1 MIAMDDKSQKSKLR
15 VTVGGAQVDSEQET
29 AVIDKIMR
37 AAKEKEAF
45 MVAFCNVHM
54 AMTGLVNRDL
64 HAALATADLCLPDGA
79 PIAWFIRKAA
89 SKQQCRL
96 SGPDLMSSLCDA
108 AMERDEGVF
117 LFGGRPETLDALRD
131 ALLSQFPRLR
141 IVGALSPPFRP
152 LTEEEKMDVVRTI
165 AGSGAGLVFV
175 GLGCPKQ
182 EIWMAENTRN
192 IKAVL
197 LGVGAAFDFHAGMIK
212 RAPKWMRN
220 CGFEW
225 LHRLLSEPKRLF
237 GRYVV
242 TNSQFAL
249 WVARNWTRRRE
260 LVTRVTRSI

>member
-1 MIAMDDKSQKSKLR
+1 MDDKAQRSRLR
-15 VTVGGAQVDSEQET
+15 VTVGGARVDAEQEAT
-29 AVIDKIMR
+29 VIERIML
-37 AAKEKEAF
+37 AAKEKKAF

-64 HAALATADLCLPDGA
+64 QAALATADLCLPDGA

-89 SKQQCRL
+89 AKQQCRL
-96 SGPDLMSSLCDA
+96 SGPDVMTSLCAA
-108 AMERDEGVF
+108 AMQQDEGVF
-117 LFGGRPETLDALRD
+117 LFGGRPETLDALRG
-131 ALLSQFPRLR
+131 ALVSRFPRLR
-141 IVGALSPPFRP
+141 IVGTLSPPFRP
-152 LTEEEKMDVVRTI
+152 LTEEEKMDVMRQIT
-165 AGSGAGLVFV
+165 GSGAGLVFV

-182 EIWMAENTRN
+182 EIWMAENTRS

-197 LGVGAAFDFHAGMIK
+197 LGVGAAFDFHAGIIK
-212 RAPKWMRN
+212 RAPKWMRS

-242 TNSQFAL
+242 TNSQFAF
-249 WVARNWTRRRE
+249 WVARNWARRRE